1 MPSRMW
7 STGVPADREE
17 TMALTDTSAPYAS
30 EPVRADYVLDAGP
43 GACRIGLIAL
53 ATDHATERDFMNM
66 RPGDEVAIYTSRVR
80 NLNPCTV
87 ENLQTM
93 APLLTEAASLILPG
107 TRLDVMA
114 YSCTSAS
121 VVIGHDAVAER
132 IRAARPGIPCVTP
145 LSAAYAG
152 FERMGVTRIAV
163 LTPYLD
169 EVNAMIARHIED
181 HGMELAGFTS
191 FHMADDVEM
200 AGLPP
205 ETIYEAALEA
215 DRTDAEALFISCTAI
230 RACDVVERLERT
242 LGKPVVTSIQA
253 MFWQSLR
260 YAGYSRPVEGYGRLL
275 RLGPES

>member
-1 MPSRMW
+1 
-7 STGVPADREE
+7 
-17 TMALTDTSAPYAS
+17 MAVTDTFAPYAS

-43 GACRIGLIAL
+43 GSYRIGLIAL

-66 RPGDEVAIYTSRVR
+66 RPCDEVVIYTSRVR

-107 TRLDVMA
+107 TRLDVVA

-132 IRAARPGIPCVTP
+132 IHAARPGIPCVTP

-163 LTPYLD
+163 LTPYID
-169 EVNAMIARHIED
+169 EVNAMIARHVED
-181 HGMELAGFTS
+181 HGMEIAGFTS

-205 ETIYEAALEA
+205 EAIHEAALEA
-215 DRTDAEALFISCTAI
+215 DRADAEALFISCTAI

-260 YAGYSRPVEGYGRLL
+260 HAGYSRPLDGYGRLL

>member
-1 MPSRMW
+1 MATS
-7 STGVPADREE
+7 EE
-17 TMALTDTSAPYAS
+17 TMTQTDSTPHCTSV
-30 EPVRADYVLDAGP
+30 PVRADYALDAGP
-43 GACRIGLIAL
+43 GVHRIGLVVL

-66 RPGDEVAIYTSRVR
+66 RPGDDVAVYTSRVR

-93 APLLTEAASLILPG
+93 APLLTEAASLVLPG
-107 TRLDVMA
+107 SRLDVMA

-132 IRAARPGIPCVTP
+132 IHAARPGIPCVTP

-163 LTPYLD
+163 LTPYID
-169 EVNAMIARHIED
+169 EVNAMIARHIEG
-181 HGMELAGFTS
+181 HGMEIAGFTS
-191 FHMADDVEM
+191 FQIADDVQM

-205 ETIYEAALEA
+205 EAIYQAALEA
-215 DRTDAEALFISCTAI
+215 DRSDAQAMFISCTAI

-260 YAGYSRPVEGYGRLL
+260 HAGYSRPIEGYGRLL
-275 RLGPES
+275 RLSPE

>member
-1 MPSRMW
+1 MTQTDPSPHYR
-7 STGVPADREE
+7 
-17 TMALTDTSAPYAS
+17 SA
-30 EPVRADYVLDAGP
+30 PVRADYALDAGP
-43 GACRIGLIAL
+43 GAHRIGLVVL

-66 RPGDEVAIYTSRVR
+66 RPGDDVAVYTSRVR

-93 APLLTEAASLILPG
+93 APLLTEAASLTLPG
-107 TRLDVMA
+107 SRLDVMA

-132 IRAARPGIPCVTP
+132 IHAARPGIPCVTP

-152 FERMGVTRIAV
+152 FERMGVTRISV
-163 LTPYLD
+163 LTPYID

-181 HGMELAGFTS
+181 HGMEIAGFTS
-191 FHMADDVEM
+191 FHIADDVEM

-205 ETIYEAALEA
+205 EAIYQAALEA
-215 DRTDAEALFISCTAI
+215 DRPDAQAMFISCTAI
-230 RACDVVERLERT
+230 RACDVVERLEHT

-260 YAGYSRPVEGYGRLL
+260 YAGYSRPIEGYGRLL
-275 RLGPES
+275 RLSPE

>member
-1 MPSRMW
+1 
-7 STGVPADREE
+7 
-17 TMALTDTSAPYAS
+17 MAQPNTFPLHAS
-30 EPVRADYVLDAGP
+30 EPVRAGYELDAGP
-43 GACRIGLIAL
+43 GIHRIGLIAL

-66 RPGDEVAIYTSRVR
+66 RPGDDVAIYTSRVR
-80 NLNPCTV
+80 NINPCTV

-107 TRLDVMA
+107 SRLDVMA

-132 IRAARPGIPCVTP
+132 IHAARPGLPCVTP
-145 LSAAYAG
+145 LAAAYAG
-152 FERMGVTRIAV
+152 FEQLGVTRIAV

-169 EVNAMIARHIED
+169 EVNARIARHIED
-181 HGMELAGFTS
+181 HGIEVVGFTS
-191 FHMADDVEM
+191 FQMADDVEM

-205 ETIYEAALEA
+205 EAIYQAALEA
-215 DRTDAEALFISCTAI
+215 DRTDAEALFISCTAL
-230 RACDVVERLERT
+230 RACDVVERVERT

-260 YAGYSRPVEGYGRLL
+260 YAGYARPIEGYGRLL
-275 RLGPES
+275 RLGSEDEAGERMPP

>member
-1 MPSRMW
+1 
-7 STGVPADREE
+7 
-17 TMALTDTSAPYAS
+17 MAVTDTIAPYAS
-30 EPVRADYVLDAGP
+30 EPVRAGYVLDAGP
-43 GACRIGLIAL
+43 GSYRIGLIAL

-66 RPGDEVAIYTSRVR
+66 RPCDEVVIYTSRVR

-107 TRLDVMA
+107 TRLDVVA

-132 IRAARPGIPCVTP
+132 IHAARPGIPCVTP

-152 FERMGVTRIAV
+152 FERMGVARIAV
-163 LTPYLD
+163 LTPYVD
-169 EVNAMIARHIED
+169 EVNAMIARHIEG

-191 FHMADDVEM
+191 FHMADDREM
-200 AGLPP
+200 ANLPP
-205 ETIYEAALEA
+205 EAIYQAALEA
-215 DRTDAEALFISCTAI
+215 DRADAEALFISCTAI

-260 YAGYSRPVEGYGRLL
+260 YAGYSKPVDGYGRLL

>member
-1 MPSRMW
+1 MP
-7 STGVPADREE
+7 V
-17 TMALTDTSAPYAS
+17 DTSPAFSSNPIRAGYA
-30 EPVRADYVLDAGP
+30 LDSGP
-43 GACRIGLIAL
+43 GTHRIGLITL

-66 RPGDEVAIYTSRVR
+66 RPGDDVAIYTSRVR

-107 TRLDVMA
+107 CRLDVIA

-132 IRAARPGIPCVTP
+132 IRAAARPGIPCVTP
-145 LSAAYAG
+145 LAAAYAG
-152 FERMGVTRIAV
+152 FERMGATRICV
-163 LTPYLD
+163 LTPYID
-169 EVNAMIARHIED
+169 EVNAMIAGHIEA
-181 HGMELAGFTS
+181 HGMEIAGFSS

-205 ETIYEAALEA
+205 EAIYRAALEA
-215 DRTDAEALFISCTAI
+215 DRPDADALFISCTAL
-230 RACDVVERLERT
+230 RACDVVERIERT

-260 YAGYSRPVEGYGRLL
+260 YAGHSGSIEGYGSLL
-275 RLGPES
+275 RLGSGN

>member
-1 MPSRMW
+1 MTR
-7 STGVPADREE
+7 
-17 TMALTDTSAPYAS
+17 TDTFAPYAS
-30 EPVRADYVLDAGP
+30 EPVRAGYVLDAGP
-43 GACRIGLIAL
+43 GAHRIGLIAL

-66 RPGDEVAIYTSRVR
+66 RPCDEVVIYTSRVR
-80 NLNPCTV
+80 NINPCTV

-163 LTPYLD
+163 LTPYVD
-169 EVNAMIARHIED
+169 EVNAMIARHIEG

-191 FHMADDVEM
+191 FHMADDREM
-200 AGLPP
+200 ANLPP
-205 ETIYEAALEA
+205 EAIYEAALEA
-215 DRTDAEALFISCTAI
+215 DRADAEALFISCTAI

-260 YAGYSRPVEGYGRLL
+260 YAGYSRSIEGYGRLL

>member
-1 MPSRMW
+1 MPQ
-7 STGVPADREE
+7 
-17 TMALTDTSAPYAS
+17 TDTFPPHAI
-30 EPVRADYVLDAGP
+30 EPVRADYALDAGP
-43 GACRIGLIAL
+43 GAHRIGLIAL

-107 TRLDVMA
+107 SRLDVVA

-132 IRAARPGIPCVTP
+132 IHAVRPGTPCVTP

-152 FERMGVTRIAV
+152 FGHLGVTRIAV
-163 LTPYLD
+163 LTPYID

-181 HGMELAGFTS
+181 HGMEIAGFTS
-191 FHMADDVEM
+191 FHMEDDVEM

-205 ETIYEAALEA
+205 EAIYRAALEA
-215 DRTDAEALFISCTAI
+215 DRPDAEAIFISCTAI

-260 YAGYSRPVEGYGRLL
+260 YAGCTRPIEGYGRLM
-275 RLGPES
+275 RLGSAS

>member
-1 MPSRMW
+1 
-7 STGVPADREE
+7 
-17 TMALTDTSAPYAS
+17 MAVTDTFAAHAS
-30 EPVRADYVLDAGP
+30 EPVRADYVLDGGP
-43 GACRIGLIAL
+43 GAHRIGLIAL

-66 RPGDEVAIYTSRVR
+66 RPGDEVVIYTSRVR
-80 NLNPCTV
+80 NINPCTV

-107 TRLDVMA
+107 SRLDVMA

-132 IRAARPGIPCVTP
+132 IHADRPGIPCVTP

-163 LTPYLD
+163 LTPYVD
-169 EVNAMIARHIED
+169 EVNAMIARHIES

-191 FHMADDVEM
+191 FHMADDREM
-200 AGLPP
+200 ANLPP
-205 ETIYEAALEA
+205 EAIYQAALEA
-215 DRTDAEALFISCTAI
+215 DRADAEALFISCTAI

-260 YAGYSRPVEGYGRLL
+260 YAGYSTPIEGYGRLL

>member
-1 MPSRMW
+1 
-7 STGVPADREE
+7 
-17 TMALTDTSAPYAS
+17 MALTDTFAPYAS
-30 EPVRADYVLDAGP
+30 EPVRASYVLDAGP

-66 RPGDEVAIYTSRVR
+66 RPGDEVVIYTSRVR
-80 NLNPCTV
+80 NINPCTV

-107 TRLDVMA
+107 SRLDVMA

-132 IRAARPGIPCVTP
+132 IHAARPGIPCVTP

-152 FERMGVTRIAV
+152 FEHLGVTRIAV
-163 LTPYLD
+163 LTPYVD

-191 FHMADDVEM
+191 FHMADDREM
-200 AGLPP
+200 ANLPP
-205 ETIYEAALEA
+205 EVIYEAALEA
-215 DRTDAEALFISCTAI
+215 DRADAEALFISCTAI

-260 YAGYSRPVEGYGRLL
+260 YAGYSRPVEGYGHLL
-275 RLGPES
+275 RLSPES